1 MKNIFRTIK
10 ELPTWEKVVV
20 TSLMFAPIPCS
31 IGIYFGVKTIVK
43 KMKTNLEKKKL
54 SLNMDSFFL
63 IYNNFRKGVKI

>member
-1 MKNIFRTIK
+1 MKNMLKTVK

-43 KMKTNLEKKKL
+43 KMKNKSENKNE
-54 SLNMDSFFL
+54 S
-63 IYNNFRKGVKI
+63 